1 MVSALDCCESDLFR
15 TNYEAWIGYQ
25 AILQDKGRNDEV
37 RGIDPDTLEKL
48 FELDRVNHA
57 VKQAAKTVESQHRA
71 MRAAQAEG

>member
-1 MVSALDCCESDLFR
+1 MKPGSGTKPSFKTKAATTKSE
-15 TNYEAWIGYQ
+15 E
-25 AILQDKGRNDEV
+25 
-37 RGIDPDTLEKL
+37 IDPDTLEKL